1 MPTVPLYE
9 DEIKQALG
17 NDINENT
24 FQDLC
29 FQFGLELDE
38 VTSEYEMYKRER
50 GDGFKEQEAAG
61 KSKRVVYKVEVPAN
75 RYDLLCYEGLI
86 TSLKVFKGLEPIP
99 LIRLL
104 GSPLE
109 STKMTVAP
117 STAAIRPYV
126 VCAVLRNVSF
136 SEANYQ
142 SFIDLQDRLH
152 QNLCR
157 RRTLVAIGT
166 HDLDTVTGPFTYEAL
181 NPKEIVFQPLNQTK
195 VVDGLGMMELYSQ
208 HQQLKSYLPIISSS
222 PVFPVIKDSKGV
234 VLSVPPIING
244 DHSKITLRTRNVF
257 IECTAT
263 DLTKAGVTLNTVVA
277 MFSRYCASP
286 FTVEPVSVDYSHGH
300 PYAGAVITPD
310 LSERCMTVP
319 TKTLTHC
326 IDPANPL
333 AVTFAA
339 DMLNRMGLRVAE
351 ANADKFDVIVPVTR
365 SDIMHACDLVEDIC
379 IGFGFD
385 NIVPELSATL
395 GRPREQPINQLSDL
409 LRAELSMAGFS
420 ESLTWGLVSLKENY
434 ENMGKPTPALG
445 EEGGPIRLSNPKTR
459 EFEIVRT
466 SLLPGLLKTLS
477 ANKHLP
483 PPLKTFEVSDVVVY
497 DGNYEGFA
505 RNERRL
511 AAVFC
516 GTTSGFETIH
526 GLLDQVLWSLGCS
539 SEVEPKSNSRRLRYK
554 LEDSEDASLF
564 PGRRANVIV
573 EGEHVG
579 VVGVIH
585 PDVSVSFEIPFAVS
599 ALELN
604 VEPFLRWLQTTP

>member
-9 DEIKQALG
+9 DEIQAALG
-17 NDINENT
+17 KDINEDS

-86 TSLKVFKGLEPIP
+86 TALKVFKGMEPIP
-99 LIRLL
+99 LIRLS
-104 GSPLE
+104 GGPGDD
-109 STKMTVAP
+109 TKMTVAA
-117 STAAIRPYV
+117 STASIRPYV

-136 SEANYQ
+136 TEASYQ

-166 HDLDTVTGPFTYEAL
+166 HDMDTLNGPFSYEAL
-181 NPKEIVFQPLNQTK
+181 NPKDIVFKPLNQSK
-195 VVDGLGMMELYSQ
+195 VVDGFGMMELYSQ
-208 HQQLKSYLPIISSS
+208 HQQLKAYLPIIAGS

-234 VLSVPPIING
+234 VLSLPPIING
-244 DHSKITLRTRNVF
+244 DHSKITLNTRNVF

-277 MFSRYCASP
+277 MFSRYCASQ
-286 FTVEPVSVDYSHGH
+286 FTVEPVSVEYAPDH
-300 PYAGAVITPD
+300 PHAGTVVTPD
-310 LSERCMTVP
+310 LSERCMVVP
-319 TKTLTHC
+319 TRTLTHC
-326 IDPANPL
+326 IDPQNPL
-333 AVTFAA
+333 PASFAA
-339 DMLNRMGLRVAE
+339 DLLNRMGLRVAE
-351 ANADKFDVIVPVTR
+351 ADDDNFEVIVPVTR

-409 LRAELSMAGFS
+409 IRSEFAMAGFS

-434 ENMGKPTPALG
+434 ENMRRPAPRLG
-445 EEGGPIRLSNPKTR
+445 VSGGPIRLSNPKTR

-466 SLLPGLLKTLS
+466 SLLPGLLKTLA
-477 ANKHLP
+477 ANQHLP
-483 PPLKTFEVSDVVVY
+483 PPLKTFEVSDVVIY
-497 DGNYEGFA
+497 DTDYEGCA
-505 RNERRL
+505 RNERRV
-511 AAVFC
+511 AASFC

-539 SEVEPKSNSRRLRYK
+539 SEIEPKSNSRRLRYK
-554 LEDSEDASLF
+554 LEDSEDESLF
-564 PGRRANVIV
+564 PGRRASVV
-573 EGEHVG
+573 VQGEKVG

-585 PDVSVSFEIPFAVS
+585 PDVAVSFEIPFAVS
-599 ALELN
+599 VLELN
-604 VEPFLRWLQTTP
+604 LEPFLRWLQTNP